1 MTGINGNEAGPQFER
16 PDNYYGQQARRLLER
31 LSTRDLRPV
40 PRGQEYMVLIPF
52 MHQLLDTVEAMRNQI
67 DKFTADTEARVA
79 KLEER
84 YKKR

>member
-1 MTGINGNEAGPQFER
+1 MTGINGNAGPQIER
-16 PDNYYGQQARRLLER
+16 PDNYYGQQARLLLER
-31 LSTRDLRPV
+31 LSVRDLRPV

-52 MHQLLDTVEAMRNQI
+52 MHQLLDTVEAMRNQL